1 MKNIKYFL
9 MSITLLSVLAGCKK
23 GQDADFDENF
33 HPRIIDNSAVFTSP
47 NRIIFQGQSAVY
59 SGLTFS
65 PKPVEKTKISWKV
78 NDVEVSTDTAFTF
91 TPTAGGEY
99 VVKVEATYNGQTSTR
114 ISNVLVSP
122 STYTPKTYTNV
133 AMAYLTENA
142 TYADV
147 DLASVT
153 HLTYTGARVTPS
165 GAIDFSKGN
174 VNQNLDNMVARAH
187 IGSTPILLGV
197 TGTLSGVDGWALYNS
212 VDFGSVISNATKRA
226 ALATSIS
233 QYVIDHKLDGVDILM
248 TDLSNDVGSV
258 TLASMQAIGPLLTL
272 LRTALPTQIL
282 TVSVTTNYL
291 HWDYPVADFSKA
303 TWVNVHAFE
312 DGLHVGPG
320 APRGQG
326 SSYDFMVA
334 GATIWAN
341 KLPKN
346 KLVIGIPA
354 FGAHY
359 TAIDAGGN
367 NLSWGSYDYMTYK
380 QILAADPTAYS
391 KETSPVQFGV
401 YYNGIPLVNKK
412 IEYLKANGFK
422 GAYLYAG
429 DYDVKGANSLM
440 TAVHTTLK

>member
-1 MKNIKYFL
+1 MKNIKYLLLSFV
-9 MSITLLSVLAGCKK
+9 LLSVFSGCEK

-33 HPRIIDNSAVFTSP
+33 HPRIIDNSAAFTTP

-65 PKPVEKTKISWKV
+65 PKPIEKTKISWKV
-78 NDVEVSTDTAFTF
+78 NNVEVSTDTTFTF

-99 VVKVEATYNGQTSTR
+99 VIKVEATYNGQVSTR

-122 STYTPKTYTNV
+122 STYTPKPYTNV
-133 AMAYLTENA
+133 AMDYLTENA
-142 TYADV
+142 TFADV
-147 DLASVT
+147 DLSAVT
-153 HLTYTGARVTPS
+153 HLTFTGARVTPS
-165 GAIDFSKGN
+165 GTVDFSRGN
-174 VNQNLDNMVARAH
+174 VNQNLDNMVARSH
-187 IGSTPILLGV
+187 IGSVPVLLGV

-226 ALATSIS
+226 ALATAVA
-233 QYVIDHKLDGVDILM
+233 QYVVDHKLDGVDILM
-248 TDLSNDVGSV
+248 TDLSNDVGTV
-258 TLASMQAIGPLLTL
+258 TTASMQAIGPLLTL
-272 LRTALPTQIL
+272 LRAALPTKIL

-291 HWDYPVADFSKA
+291 HWDYPLADFAKA
-303 TWVNVHAFE
+303 DWINVHAFE
-312 DGLHVGPG
+312 DGGNVGPG
-320 APRGQG
+320 APRRQG
-326 SSYDFMVA
+326 SSFDHMVA

-346 KLVIGIPA
+346 KLVIGLPA

-359 TAIDAGGN
+359 TAIDASGN
-367 NLSWGSYDYMTYK
+367 NLGWGSYDYLTYK
-380 QILAADPTAYS
+380 QIIAKDATAFN
-391 KETSPVQFGV
+391 KETSPIDFGV
-401 YYNGIPLVNKK
+401 YYNGIPLINKK
-412 IEYLKANGFK
+412 TEYIKANGFK

>member
-9 MSITLLSVLAGCKK
+9 LSFVLLSVFSGCEK

-33 HPRIIDNSAVFTSP
+33 HPRIIDNSAAFTTL

-65 PKPVEKTKISWKV
+65 PKPIEKTKISWKV

-99 VVKVEATYNGQTSTR
+99 VIKVEATYNGQTSTR

-122 STYTPKTYTNV
+122 SSYTPKAYTNV

-142 TYADV
+142 TFADV
-147 DLASVT
+147 DLTAVT
-153 HLTYTGARVTPS
+153 HLTFTGARVTPS
-165 GAIDFSKGN
+165 GVDFSKGN
-174 VNQNLDNMVARAH
+174 VNQNLDNMVARSH
-187 IGSTPILLGV
+187 IGGVPVLLGV

-212 VDFGSVISNATKRA
+212 VDFGTVISNPAKRA
-226 ALATSIS
+226 ELATSVA
-233 QYVIDHKLDGVDILM
+233 QYVVDHKLDGVDILM
-248 TDLSNDVGSV
+248 TDLSNDVGLV
-258 TLASMQAIGPLLTL
+258 TTANMQAIGPLLTL
-272 LRTALPTQIL
+272 LRTALPTKIL

-291 HWDYPVADFSKA
+291 HWDYPLADFAKA
-303 TWVNVHAFE
+303 DWINVHAFE
-312 DGLHVGPG
+312 DGTNASPG
-320 APRGQG
+320 APRRQG
-326 SSYDFMVA
+326 SSYDYMVA

-346 KLVIGIPA
+346 KLVIGLPA
-354 FGAHY
+354 FGVHY
-359 TAIDAGGN
+359 TAIDASGN
-367 NLSWGSYDYMTYK
+367 NLGWGSFDYLTYK
-380 QILAADPTAYS
+380 QIIAKDATAYN
-391 KETSPVQFGV
+391 KETTPIDFGA
-401 YYNGIPLVNKK
+401 YYNGIPLINRKT
-412 IEYLKANGFK
+412 EYIKANGFK

-440 TAVHTTLK
+440 TTVHATLK

>member
-1 MKNIKYFL
+1 MKNIKYLL
-9 MSITLLSVLAGCKK
+9 MSIVLLTVFAGCKK
-23 GQDADFDENF
+23 GQDADVDDNF
-33 HPRIIDNSAVFTSP
+33 HPRIIDNSAVFTAP

-122 STYTPKTYTNV
+122 STYTPKAYTNV

-142 TYADV
+142 TFADI
-147 DLASVT
+147 DLTAVT
-153 HLTYTGARVTPS
+153 HLTYTGARVTPT
-165 GAIDFSKGN
+165 GAVDFSKGN
-174 VNQNLDNMVARAH
+174 VNQNLDNLVARSH
-187 IGSTPILLGV
+187 IAGVPILLSV

-212 VDFGSVISNATKRA
+212 VDFGSVISDPTKRA
-226 ALATSIS
+226 ALAASVA

-258 TLASMQAIGPLLTL
+258 TNASMKAIGPLLTL
-272 LRTALPTQIL
+272 LRTALPTQLL

-291 HWDYPVADFSKA
+291 HWDYPVADFAKA
-303 TWVNVHAFE
+303 DWINVHAFE
-312 DGLHVGPG
+312 DGTNVGPG
-320 APRGQG
+320 APRRQG
-326 SSYDFMVA
+326 STYDYMVA
-334 GATIWAN
+334 GATIWAA

-346 KLVIGIPA
+346 KLVIGLPA

-359 TAIDAGGN
+359 NAIDAGGN
-367 NLSWGSYDYMTYK
+367 NLGWGSYDYLTYK
-380 QILAADPTAYS
+380 QILAKDPTAFD
-391 KETSPVQFGV
+391 KETSPIDFGV
-401 YYNGIPLVNKK
+401 YFNGIPLINRKTDY
-412 IEYLKANGFK
+412 IKANGFK

-440 TAVHTTLK
+440 SAVHATLK